1 MLAQGG
7 FSLFQHRSA
16 QCAERVLDAR
26 RFRVD
31 FLQTGDRCMNQV
43 SSNSS
48 SGVQS
53 YPLPLDQQLVLISG
67 ASRGLGAA
75 IAHAF
80 AREGARVVINY
91 FQSQTAAE
99 QLAEGLG
106 ERALAIQAD
115 VRQADQV
122 RAMVDQAMAWAGQ
135 PVSTVIS
142 NALID
147 YRFDPATRADATA
160 VTWAH
165 YLRQL
170 EGNIAASLNLMQA
183 THAGMLAAG
192 GGALIAIGSNL
203 VDSPVVPYHD
213 YTTAKA
219 ALLGWVRN
227 MAAELGP
234 DGIRVNLVAGGL
246 IDRTDAS
253 SATSDAVFEL
263 VRASTPLRQVTS
275 PEAMADAV
283 VMLASPWAR
292 AITGQSVGVDGGL
305 VMR

>member
-1 MLAQGG
+1 MSQA
-7 FSLFQHRSA
+7 
-16 QCAERVLDAR
+16 
-26 RFRVD
+26 
-31 FLQTGDRCMNQV
+31 
-43 SSNSS
+43 SSNAFSD
-48 SGVQS
+48 VQS
-53 YPLPLDQQLVLISG
+53 SPPPLDQQLVLISG

-75 IAHAF
+75 IASAF

-91 FQSQTAAE
+91 FQSQAAAE
-99 QLAEGLG
+99 QLANTLG
-106 ERALAIQAD
+106 DRALVVQAD
-115 VRQADQV
+115 VREADQV
-122 RAMVDQAMAWAGQ
+122 RAMVDQAATWAGQ

-147 YRFDPATRADATA
+147 YRFDPTTRADATS
-160 VTWAH
+160 VTWTH

-170 EGNIAASLNLMQA
+170 EGSIAASLNLMQA
-183 THAGMLAAG
+183 THAGMRAAG
-192 GGALIAIGSNL
+192 GGAMIAIGSNL

-253 SATSDAVFEL
+253 AVTSDAVFDL

-292 AITGQSVGVDGGL
+292 AITGQSLGVDGGL